1 MLELAHRTAT
11 SFDRLIHNFYKLQP
25 GRNGKVQGFMNRL
38 EGALAAVH
46 QEYLDRI
53 TELEI
58 ESDFSKSFFHGLK
71 KSERF
76 V

>member
-1 MLELAHRTAT
+1 MLELAHRTAS

-25 GRNGKVQGFMNRL
+25 GRNEKVQGFMKRL

-58 ESDFSKSFFHGLK
+58 ERHFRERFFNGLK
-71 KSERF
+71 
-76 V
+76 